1 MLEIKRELASS
12 KYEVLRKEPHLGKH
26 IQILGLG
33 GSLSYGT
40 DLPTSDVD
48 IRGIASNTEECLF
61 GDSNFNSFDYCSKEG
76 DLDISIF
83 SVARLFE
90 IIRKQSITSLDILGL
105 KEEHYIYVGD
115 VGRYLI
121 DNRKHFVSKKMIGS
135 INGFVNNE
143 LRLAENYMSRD
154 VDANITKKN
163 RIELSLS
170 RFNEK
175 YMELGVIA
183 EIKDDGLFISGLNGL
198 EFETVNDI
206 INYGRMIK
214 KDIRKK
220 EKTYELKDIKSLTKH
235 LIHTLRAIYQGMYLL
250 EQHDLCVYLED
261 KVKELRGIRN
271 GKFIQPDGSLDTSL
285 LEHINNQLAL
295 LNEMTEKSDLR
306 DTPDWKKVTEI
317 CINAHKMYLDRQ

>member
-1 MLEIKRELASS
+1 
-12 KYEVLRKEPHLGKH
+12 
-26 IQILGLG
+26 
-33 GSLSYGT
+33 
-40 DLPTSDVD
+40 
-48 IRGIASNTEECLF
+48 
-61 GDSNFNSFDYCSKEG
+61 
-76 DLDISIF
+76 
-83 SVARLFE
+83 
-90 IIRKQSITSLDILGL
+90 
-105 KEEHYIYVGD
+105 
-115 VGRYLI
+115 
-121 DNRKHFVSKKMIGS
+121 MIGS

-235 LIHTLRAIYQGMYLL
+235 LMHTLRAIYQGMYLL

-261 KVKELRGIRN
+261 KVKELRG
-271 GKFIQPDGSLDTSL
+271 
-285 LEHINNQLAL
+285 H
-295 LNEMTEKSDLR
+295 
-306 DTPDWKKVTEI
+306 
-317 CINAHKMYLDRQ
+317 